1 MFATYIAQ
9 ADILNKRWVEV
20 AALNNLL
27 QQLDDHAIES
37 GVLEA
42 TLCGLGER
50 GADGKGD
57 NDIVWV
63 LLGAAIEV
71 RKRRVDDEMQQGG
84 LHGVEASLAG
94 EAQLLGELS

>member
-9 ADILNKRWVEV
+9 ADILNQRWVEV

-27 QQLDDHAIES
+27 QQLDDHTIEI

-42 TLCGLGER
+42 TLCGLGEG

-63 LLGAAIEV
+63 LLGATIEV
-71 RKRRVDDEMQQGG
+71 RNVDDGMQRGG